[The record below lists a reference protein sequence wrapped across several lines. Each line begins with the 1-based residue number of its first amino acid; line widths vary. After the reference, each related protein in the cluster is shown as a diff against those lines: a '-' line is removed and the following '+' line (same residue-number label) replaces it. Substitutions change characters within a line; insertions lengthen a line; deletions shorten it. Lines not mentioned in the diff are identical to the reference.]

1 MLLIAPTWKGDLKMD
16 FVHVELKRDTWSK
29 PIKHVTEPEEAVTEI
44 KKMIENLD
52 REMLLSLQLA
62 SSGEVINASICS
74 IGSIDCACVFAGGIV
89 RTAVMSGASSVI
101 LIHNH
106 PSGNP
111 KASKEDFAITK
122 KLAIACKI
130 FNLELLDHIII
141 GAYDQKISLREER
154 GELFDPSF
162 LELKEMVAE

>member
-1 MLLIAPTWKGDLKMD
+1 MKN
-16 FVHVELKRDTWSK
+16 
-29 PIKHVTEPEEAVTEI
+29 PEEAVDVI
-44 KKMIENLD
+44 KKMIENFD
-52 REMLLSLQLA
+52 REMLLSIQLA
-62 SSGEVINASICS
+62 RSGEVINASICS
-74 IGSIDCACVFAGGIV
+74 VGSVDCAYVFAGGIV

-111 KASKEDFAITK
+111 KASKEDFALTK

-141 GAYDQKISLREER
+141 GAYDQKISLREEQK
-154 GELFDPSF
+154 ELFAPSL
-162 LELKEMVAE
+162 LELKELVTE

>member
-1 MLLIAPTWKGDLKMD
+1 ME

-29 PIKHVTEPEEAVTEI
+29 PAKYVKSSEEAVTEI

-52 REMLLSLQLA
+52 REMLISLQLA
-62 SSGEVINASICS
+62 CSGEVINASVCS
-74 IGSIDCACVFAGGIV
+74 VGSIDGACVFVGGIV
-89 RTAVMSGASSVI
+89 RTALLSGARSVI

-111 KASKEDFAITK
+111 RASRSDLEITK
-122 KLAIACKI
+122 KLAIACRI

-141 GAYDQKISLREER
+141 GAYDQKISLREEQK
-154 GELFDPSF
+154 ELFDPSI